1 MPADALDIA
10 LDHRRGRFRLTGALQ
25 LPLAGVTGIWGPSGA
40 GKTSL
45 LRVIAGFDRQPGNRI
60 HYAGTCWQEGRQFLA
75 PRRRRTSLAF
85 QDTRLF
91 PHLTVTGNLDFA
103 AARAA
108 EDGAGPSRERIVA
121 LTGIGPLL
129 ERRTPDLSG
138 GERQRVALAR
148 ALLARPRLLL
158 LDEPLSA
165 LDATARRA
173 LLPALRDMLR
183 EADIPALHVSH
194 SAEELVAIADRV
206 VTITSGRIGESRPLQ
221 AWLEGLG
228 DSADAPEPASL
239 VLGQVADQDDTLCL
253 TRVTVGE
260 QALALP
266 GLADLPV
273 GTKIRLHILARDVS
287 LATGPT
293 DGLSIRNRIAARITA
308 LDPKPGSAWC
318 DVDLD
323 IGGQHL
329 RARITR
335 AAVQDL
341 GLIPGQ
347 AVAALIKSAS
357 LAPRPD

>member
-1 MPADALDIA
+1 MPDSTLDIA
-10 LDHRRGRFRLTGALQ
+10 LDHRRGRFRLTGTAH
-25 LPLAGVTGIWGPSGA
+25 LPLDGVTGISGPSGA

-45 LRVIAGFDRQPGNRI
+45 LRAIAGFDRQPGNRI
-60 HYAGTCWQEGRQFLA
+60 RFDGICWQEGRHFLA
-75 PRRRRTSLAF
+75 PHRRRTSLAF

-91 PHLTVTGNLDFA
+91 PHLTVAGNLGFA
-103 AARAA
+103 EARAP
-108 EDGAGPSRERIVA
+108 EDSRGPARADIVA
-121 LTGIGPLL
+121 LTGIAPLL
-129 ERRTPDLSG
+129 DRRTPDLSG

-173 LLPALRDMLR
+173 LLPALRDMLH

-206 VTITSGRIGESRPLQ
+206 LTITDGHIGECRPLQ

-239 VLGQVADQDDTLCL
+239 VLGRIVEQDHTLCL
-253 TRVTVGE
+253 TRVTIGE

-266 GLADLPV
+266 GLAALPV
-273 GTKIRLHILARDVS
+273 GSDIRLHILARDVS

-293 DGLSIRNRIAARITA
+293 EGLSIRNRIRAHIAA

-323 IGGQHL
+323 IGSQHL

-335 AAVQDL
+335 AAVQAL
-341 GLIPGQ
+341 GLTPGQ
-347 AVAALIKSAS
+347 EVAALIKSAS